1 MKSVGAFAAKTHLS
15 ELLSRVQ
22 HGERIVIQK
31 RGKSVAALVPFSSV
45 VRART
50 TEIRTRVLDGLRE
63 VRASAAA
70 RPKSS
75 RAVASPAKGLIALGR
90 KW

>member
-1 MKSVGAFAAKTHLS
+1 MKSMGAFAAKTHLS

-31 RGKSVAALVPFSSV
+31 RGKSVAALVPFSAV
-45 VRART
+45 NGEQT
-50 TEIRTRVLDGLRE
+50 TQKKRIIDGLRT
-63 VRASAAA
+63 VRASAAPRS
-70 RPKSS
+70 RPADIKTK
-75 RAVASPAKGLIALGR
+75 RLIELDR